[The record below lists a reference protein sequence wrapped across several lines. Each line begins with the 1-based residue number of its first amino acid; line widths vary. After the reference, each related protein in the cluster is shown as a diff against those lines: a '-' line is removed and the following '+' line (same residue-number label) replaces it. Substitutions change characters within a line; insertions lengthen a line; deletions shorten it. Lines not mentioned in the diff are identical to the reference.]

1 MLLILNDKFYLVP
14 NEAYTIAGLEEFLL
28 LFRRKVLNQFI
39 LKSKLQDP
47 DHV

>member
-1 MLLILNDKFYLVP
+1 MLLILNEKFYLVP
-14 NEAYTIAGLEEFLL
+14 NEAYTIGGCQEFLL
-28 LFRRKVLNQFI
+28 LFRQKILNQFI